1 MALRYIGRRLALLIP
16 VTLLATLIVFLMVR
30 LLPGGPAGMIAGE
43 EATAEEIAVI
53 EEELGL
59 NKPLPVQYFAW
70 LGRLATGDLGDS
82 IFSHLPV
89 FNLLMQRVEPTISLA
104 ILSLCLTIA
113 IAIPMGCLTGASQG
127 SRGDRFFVAMTGVLI
142 SLPVFLVGYLLIYFL
157 SLKLQAFPVQGYVSI
172 RENPAKFLSHLALP
186 AIAVTFH
193 AIAFM
198 SRITRVSMIEQLAKD
213 FVRTARAKGAPEFR
227 VITRHALR
235 NAAPAIIAVIGLA
248 FLNLINGVI
257 IIETVFSLPGIG
269 RLLVGAIS
277 NRDFP
282 VMQGILILFVIINLV
297 VNVLLDIVYVVL
309 DPRTA
314 NK

>member
-30 LLPGGPAGMIAGE
+30 LLPGGPAGILAGE
-43 EATAEEIAVI
+43 EATIEEIAAL

-59 NKPLPVQYFAW
+59 NEPIPLQYVAW
-70 LGRLATGDLGDS
+70 LGRLVSGDLGES
-82 IFSHLPV
+82 IFSQLPV
-89 FNLLMQRVEPTISLA
+89 FDLLMQRVEPTISLA
-104 ILSLCLTIA
+104 ILSLCLTIV
-113 IAIPMGCLTGASQG
+113 IAVPMGCLTGAMQG
-127 SRGDRFFVAMTGVLI
+127 ARTDRFFVAFTGVLI
-142 SLPVFLVGYLLIYFL
+142 SLPVFLVGYLLIYSL
-157 SLKLQAFPVQGYVSI
+157 SLKMQWFPVQGYVSI
-172 RENPAKFLSHLALP
+172 QDGPVDFLRHLALP
-186 AIAVTFH
+186 AVAVTLH
-193 AIAFM
+193 SIAFM
-198 SRITRVSMIEQLAKD
+198 SRITRVSMIEQLARD

-257 IIETVFSLPGIG
+257 IVETVFSLPGIG

-282 VMQGILILFVIINLV
+282 VLQGILILFVMINLV
-297 VNVLLDIVYVVL
+297 VNILLDILYVVL

-314 NK
+314 AK

>member
-1 MALRYIGRRLALLIP
+1 MAIRYIGRRLALLVP

-30 LLPGGPAGMIAGE
+30 LLPGGPAGMLAGE
-43 EATAEEIAVI
+43 EATAEEVAAI

-59 NKPLPVQYFAW
+59 NEPLPLQYAAW
-70 LGRLATGDLGDS
+70 LGRLATGDLGES
-82 IFSHLPV
+82 IFSRLPV
-89 FNLLMQRVEPTISLA
+89 LDLLLQRVEPTLSLA
-104 ILSLCLTIA
+104 ILSLCLTVA
-113 IAIPMGCLTGASQG
+113 IAVPLGCLTGAVQG
-127 SRGDRFFVAMTGVLI
+127 SRTDRLFVAMTGVLI
-142 SLPVFLVGYLLIYFL
+142 SLPVFLVGYLLIYVF
-157 SLKLQAFPVQGYVSI
+157 SLKLQVLPVQGFASI
-172 RENPAKFLSHLALP
+172 QEGPLKFLRHLALP
-186 AIAVTFH
+186 AVAVTLLSF
-193 AIAFM
+193 AFM
-198 SRITRVSMIEQLAKD
+198 SRITRVAMIEQLAKD
-213 FVRTARAKGAPEFR
+213 FVRTARAKGAPEYR

-282 VMQGILILFVIINLV
+282 VLQGILILFVMINLV
-297 VNVLLDIVYVVL
+297 VNILLDIVYVVL

-314 NK
+314 SK